1 MDYTCSSEGDPELER
16 EQVEHLLSRQLDAI
30 VIAPVGHD
38 DAALECVSSSGTP
51 LVLLDRQ
58 SSVAHAHFVGVN
70 DLQVGTIATEHL
82 ISIGCRQIA
91 HLRGPDNSVGHKRLK
106 GYTRALKKAGLPF
119 RPELVSEISK
129 GDVESSMQGSNE
141 AARLLS
147 RSPRPDGFFC
157 FSDPIAIG
165 AMDRALRAGISIPKQ
180 LAVIGCGN
188 LHYDASLKIPL
199 SSIDQKS
206 ERIGQRAAE
215 IVLRLALRDK
225 DTDTSALQ
233 ADVQQIILRPQL
245 IIRESTT
252 R

>member
-1 MDYTCSSEGDPELER
+1 
-16 EQVEHLLSRQLDAI
+16 
-30 VIAPVGHD
+30 
-38 DAALECVSSSGTP
+38 
-51 LVLLDRQ
+51 
-58 SSVAHAHFVGVN
+58 
-70 DLQVGTIATEHL
+70 
-82 ISIGCRQIA
+82 
-91 HLRGPDNSVGHKRLK
+91 
-106 GYTRALKKAGLPF
+106 
-119 RPELVSEISK
+119 
-129 GDVESSMQGSNE
+129 MQGSNE
-141 AARLLS
+141 TARLLR

-165 AMDRALRAGISIPKQ
+165 AMDTALGAGISIPKQ

-188 LHYDASLKIPL
+188 LHYDTSLKIPL

-215 IVLRLALRDK
+215 IVLRMALRDK
-225 DTDTSALQ
+225 DTSALQ